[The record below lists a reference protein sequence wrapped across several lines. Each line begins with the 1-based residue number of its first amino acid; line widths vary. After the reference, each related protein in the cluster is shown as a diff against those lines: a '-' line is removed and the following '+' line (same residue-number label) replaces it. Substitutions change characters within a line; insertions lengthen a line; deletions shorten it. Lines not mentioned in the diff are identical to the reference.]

1 MSSSG
6 VPIPLQSL
14 EINNAER
21 LSALKSPSNKGSR
34 HSKRNLRE
42 KRRPTGVHIFS
53 TEVISINHISV

>member
-6 VPIPLQSL
+6 LPIPLQSL

-21 LSALKSPSNKGSR
+21 LSVKSPSNKGSR

-53 TEVISINHISV
+53 TEVIPIS